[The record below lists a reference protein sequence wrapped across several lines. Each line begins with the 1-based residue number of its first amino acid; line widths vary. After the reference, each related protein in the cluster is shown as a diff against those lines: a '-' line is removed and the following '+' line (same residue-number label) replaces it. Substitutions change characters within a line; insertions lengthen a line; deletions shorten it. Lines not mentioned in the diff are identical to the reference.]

1 MITSNL
7 YNHLTLVLEGSCQW
21 RLRKRKKGSDS
32 KWRKKITRGENLY
45 PRVKDNFI

>member
-21 RLRKRKKGSDS
+21 RLRKKKKEAVIVNGE
-32 KWRKKITRGENLY
+32 KKSPGGKT
-45 PRVKDNFI
+45 FIQE